1 MSENQII
8 SADDNVD
15 QIDCLLVP
23 LNDRNLIIPNV
34 TVAEVVP
41 FSHLLTTNSNRDWI
55 IGRLDWRGALV
66 PAICYEL
73 MSGHVAPPPNP
84 DARFIIVNGLDGSA
98 QMPFYAILVQGIPK
112 LMHIKDEG
120 LQKIDAVGMGEF
132 DQLAVSVDGITAMI
146 PNLERIEGVVQ
157 STF

>member
-1 MSENQII
+1 MSENQIT

-41 FSHLLTTNSNRDWI
+41 FSHLLTTNSSRDWI
-55 IGRLDWRGALV
+55 IGRLDWRGTLV

-84 DARFIIVNGLDGSA
+84 DARFIIVNGLNGSA
-98 QMPFYAILVQGIPK
+98 QIPFYAILVQGIPK
-112 LMHIKDEG
+112 LMHINEAD
-120 LQKIDAVGMGEF
+120 LQEVDAIKMGMF
-132 DQLAVSVDGITAMI
+132 DDAMVT
-146 PNLERIEGVVQ
+146 LEGVGAIIPKIRLLESHLAQ
-157 STF
+157 HL